1 MLSRTDHLH
10 RSYGAASFEVAKIQP
25 TVEEGREGGRERE
38 GGRGG
43 GREGG
48 TEREGEGGRYI
59 KLYQHYTLISFLS
72 THRVRGFVL
81 LEW

>member
-25 TVEEGREGGRERE
+25 TVKEGRDGGRERE
-38 GGRGG
+38 GEGGR

-48 TEREGEGGRYI
+48 REGEGGRYI
-59 KLYQHYTLISFLS
+59 YQHYTIIPFFS